1 MADLGV
7 EVELIPQLDAAR
19 FRSLVEG
26 LKLKI
31 PIEVDPSTISN
42 SIDKAVSSS
51 KQKKVKVDA
60 DTSALQ
66 RSLKNATRSA
76 AKYSRADNT
85 MKQLL
90 PADIRSEYDKMEKAV
105 KNLGSKG
112 AFNSGSMKQLRD
124 EFSSASKGLLR
135 VTNTAEQQGVAL
147 NKVSAAY
154 QNIIDKQ
161 KELSSSGTGIRR
173 IQRES

>member
-1 MADLGV
+1 
-7 EVELIPQLDAAR
+7 
-19 FRSLVEG
+19 
-26 LKLKI
+26 
-31 PIEVDPSTISN
+31 
-42 SIDKAVSSS
+42 
-51 KQKKVKVDA
+51 
-60 DTSALQ
+60 
-66 RSLKNATRSA
+66 
-76 AKYSRADNT
+76 